1 MSAAEEAKQR
11 GNDLFK
17 RANYSEAVQAYTES
31 LSHEPESD
39 VLLLNRSAAY
49 MALGQYAKA
58 LADCERAVQGREP
71 SGKALLRMAK
81 CQLGVGRPDAALYT
95 LSPLLSQAL
104 GTSAEQTQ
112 ARDVDAQARE
122 MQRHLTT
129 ADAYSRE
136 RNWTLASIALDQAQ
150 SIMKLTDA
158 TSPRAW
164 QEKRVMLLLQR
175 GHLGQAQSLAMD
187 IYRADPSDTSAI
199 MLGARIMLANNDV
212 QKALQQSQLALRLD
226 PDMQAAKQFLRKCK
240 ALLTLKDDAN
250 AAFKANRSDD
260 ALAKY
265 AELLSVADQNMEA
278 DGDAKKFKA
287 VIFSNRAIL
296 LSKLGRYDD
305 AIRDCTQA
313 LQLDAAFTKPLKT
326 RARAYQLNEQHE
338 EAVRDFKRALD
349 ASIGTPEQD
358 TLRRETRRAE
368 VELKRSKKVDYYK
381 VLGVSKTATEAE
393 VKKAFRKESLKHHPD
408 KGGDEE
414 KFKLCNEAYGVLSD
428 DQQRRRYDSGVD
440 DMDDMD
446 LGGAGFG
453 GMGCF
458 GGMGGVNLA
467 DLFGAQF
474 ANFDMGPGTSF
485 RFG

>member
-1 MSAAEEAKQR
+1 M
-11 GNDLFK
+11 
-17 RANYSEAVQAYTES
+17 
-31 LSHEPESD
+31 
-39 VLLLNRSAAY
+39 
-49 MALGQYAKA
+49 
-58 LADCERAVQGREP
+58 CI
-71 SGKALLRMAK
+71 
-81 CQLGVGRPDAALYT
+81 
-95 LSPLLSQAL
+95 
-104 GTSAEQTQ
+104 
-112 ARDVDAQARE
+112 RDR
-122 MQRHLTT
+122 
-129 ADAYSRE
+129 
-136 RNWTLASIALDQAQ
+136 
-150 SIMKLTDA
+150 
-158 TSPRAW
+158 
-164 QEKRVMLLLQR
+164 
-175 GHLGQAQSLAMD
+175 
-187 IYRADPSDTSAI
+187 
-199 MLGARIMLANNDV
+199 
-212 QKALQQSQLALRLD
+212 
-226 PDMQAAKQFLRKCK
+226 
-240 ALLTLKDDAN
+240 
-250 AAFKANRSDD
+250 FKANRSDD

-265 AELLSVADQNMEA
+265 AELLSVADQNMEV

-440 DMDDMD
+440 
-446 LGGAGFG
+446 LS
-453 GMGCF
+453 
-458 GGMGGVNLA
+458 LIHI
-467 DLFGAQF
+467 
-474 ANFDMGPGTSF
+474 
-485 RFG
+485 